1 MKFVE
6 CVPALRAGKKIKL
19 SMWKT
24 NNAHWYMHESGVVMC
39 HFDGFPDIPVTQVF
53 PSDLMKLMDD
63 RWEIIDEKVKKLFI
77 SQPMNGK
84 SDEEIL
90 AVREQAIK
98 TAKKMIGCEVEVI
111 DSFFQNA
118 PADAKPLWYLG
129 ESLKLL
135 STADV
140 AYFAEGWNEARGC
153 KIEHECAK
161 EYGIDRIEM

>member
-1 MKFVE
+1 MKFSEVI
-6 CVPALRAGKKIKL
+6 PALKAGKKIKL
-19 SMWKT
+19 SMWKK
-24 NNAHWYMHESGVVMC
+24 AYWYMDEDGMLMNHFEEGDEVPAALMFSRGLLMVM
-39 HFDGFPDIPVTQVF
+39 
-53 PSDLMKLMDD
+53 SNK
-63 RWEIIDEKVKKLFI
+63 WEIVDEKVKKLFI

-84 SDEEIL
+84 SDKEIL

-98 TAKKMIGCEVEVI
+98 TAKEMIGREVEVI

-140 AYFAEGWNEARGC
+140 AYFAGGWDEARGC
-153 KIEHECAK
+153 KIERECAK